1 MFDCLKKNKFIYSL
15 NNIIKFIVKI
25 FLNGRTIHHPF
36 DIKVN
41 HHQINYLD

>member
-15 NNIIKFIVKI
+15 KKKIKFRTKI
-25 FLNGRTIHHPF
+25 FLNGKTIYHPF
-36 DIKVN
+36 DVKIN